1 MKININTFLFQYLQ
15 LHVLLVND
23 TRNGQVHVHVMLH
36 AVWTSKIAFHINGDV
51 LQVIIKLI
59 LCINIYIVI
68 NYIVNEIYMYIKE
81 SLTNLNLSF
90 DMFQRSMLHFNF
102 IEISISFLLKQS
114 INGMQHHTFIS
125 NSILF
130 CQKSL
135 FLNGVLL
142 LQLWI

>member
-1 MKININTFLFQYLQ
+1 MKYTCI
-15 LHVLLVND
+15 
-23 TRNGQVHVHVMLH
+23 
-36 AVWTSKIAFHINGDV
+36 SK
-51 LQVIIKLI
+51 L
-59 LCINIYIVI
+59 
-68 NYIVNEIYMYIKE
+68 

-130 CQKSL
+130 CQKKSVFKWCIIVTVINIKL
-135 FLNGVLL
+135 KGPTLSN
-142 LQLWI
+142 LQHIIFIFSTTNVYKPNFF

>member
-23 TRNGQVHVHVMLH
+23 TRNGQVHVMLH
-36 AVWTSKIAFHINGDV
+36 AVWTSKIAFHISGDV

-102 IEISISFLLKQS
+102 IEISISFLL
-114 INGMQHHTFIS
+114 F
-125 NSILF
+125 
-130 CQKSL
+130 
-135 FLNGVLL
+135 FLNNQSMECNIIHLL
-142 LQLWI
+142 VIVYFFVKKACF